1 MKLNLNSI
9 GKVKR
14 KEVMHCINQG
24 VLKSM
29 NDLNTNKFLIIVS
42 CISVKLES
50 ESGNELVAH
59 ALHFYSAQKIRHLNQ
74 ISRTY

>member
-9 GKVKR
+9 GRVKR

-24 VLKSM
+24 VLKSK
-29 NDLNTNKFLIIVS
+29 NDLNTNMSLIIVS

-50 ESGNELVAH
+50 ESGNKLVAH
-59 ALHFYSAQKIRHLNQ
+59 ALYFYWAQKMRLLNQ